1 MRYMALIYQVEQDSY
16 DMDDQAVQQE
26 IEEYFAFDDE
36 ARAAGVLVA
45 GEALQPTSTATSIRV
60 REGETLT
67 VDGPFAETK
76 EALGG
81 YYVLECADLDDAVK
95 WAARLPGARKG
106 TVEVRPI
113 IDFERP

>member
-1 MRYMALIYQVEQDSY
+1 MRYMALIYQAELDY
-16 DMDDQAVQQE
+16 DMDDQAVQ
-26 IEEYFAFDDE
+26 EEMAAYNAFNEE
-36 ARAAGVLVA
+36 AQAAGVLVS
-45 GEALQPTSTATSIRV
+45 GEALQPTATATSVRV

-81 YYVLECADLDDAVK
+81 YYVLECADLDDALK
-95 WAARLPGARKG
+95 WAARIPGARKG

-113 IDFERP
+113 VDFEQL